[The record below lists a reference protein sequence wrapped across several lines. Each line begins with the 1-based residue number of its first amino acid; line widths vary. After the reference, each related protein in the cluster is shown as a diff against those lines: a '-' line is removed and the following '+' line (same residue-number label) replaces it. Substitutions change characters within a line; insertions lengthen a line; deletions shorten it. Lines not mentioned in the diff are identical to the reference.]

1 MKTTH
6 TVAVFCTVSIIAST
20 LVATNSLA
28 ALYGDPPDKR
38 HAWQVHDTR
47 REAPAI
53 VAPGAQPG
61 DAPADAIVLFDGTDL
76 SQWEANTPEKGVPTK
91 WRLVNGA
98 LESVKGA
105 GYIRTRQSFGDCQL
119 HVEWATP
126 TEVKGNS
133 QGRGNSGVFL
143 MGLYEVQVLDCY
155 NNFTYPDG
163 QAGSVYGQSPPLVNV
178 SRGPGQWQ
186 SYDIIFRQP
195 RFQNGELV
203 REGYLTLLHN
213 GALVQDHW
221 VLEGPTGHKRRTKL
235 RPHDDKLQLRIQDHG
250 NPVRFRNIWIREL
263 PERSGGGLKGPLT
276 DPVAVQGKRNE
287 IAAEIRQEAN
297 ATGDSLEKAQLLME
311 SLAYESRPEIERSVV
326 ALLSEFLAPLKN
338 ADRATVEAKK
348 RPILALRTSV
358 KYLTGKQIVP
368 ADFPPLQALET
379 LVRKHDLDPKRK

>member
-20 LVATNSLA
+20 LIATNSLA

-38 HAWQVHDTR
+38 HACQVHDTR
-47 REAPAI
+47 RDAPAI
-53 VAPGAQPG
+53 VSPGPQPG

-379 LVRKHDLDPKRK
+379 LVRKHDLDPKKK

>member
-1 MKTTH
+1 MKTTRS
-6 TVAVFCTVSIIAST
+6 AVILCTLSLIAT
-20 LVATNSLA
+20 HSLA

-47 REAPAI
+47 RETPAI

-61 DAPADAIVLFDGTDL
+61 DAPADAVVLFDGSDL
-76 SQWEANTPEKGVPTK
+76 SQWEANKPEKGVPTK

-98 LESVKGA
+98 LESVQGA

-126 TEVKGNS
+126 TVVKDDS
-133 QGRGNSGVFL
+133 QGRGNSGIFL

-163 QAGSVYGQSPPLVNV
+163 QAGSVYGQNPPLVNV

-195 RFQNGELV
+195 RFQNGNLV
-203 REGYLTLLHN
+203 REGYLTVLHN

-235 RPHDDKLQLRIQDHG
+235 RAHADMAPIKIQDHG

-276 DPVAVQGKRNE
+276 DPAAVQGKRNE
-287 IAAEIRQEAN
+287 IAAEIRQEAK
-297 ATGDSLEKAQLLME
+297 ATRVPLQKAQLLME
-311 SLAYESRPEIERSVV
+311 SLAYESRPDIERSVV

-338 ADRATVEAKK
+338 ANRAAVEAKK
-348 RPILALRTSV
+348 APILALRTSV
-358 KYLTGKQIVP
+358 KYLSTNQIVA
-368 ADFPPLQALET
+368 ADFPPLKALET
-379 LVRKHDLDPKRK
+379 LVRKHDLDPRRRR